1 MKKIAI
7 ACIIVGLLSHA
18 SFAGEEVSNEP
29 LMITEAEMTESMKF
43 RDDCYQLIADKKFD
57 EVFQKI
63 STAKQLSDKIDLYL
77 SLGYSSLDK
86 DVIDK
91 VIKELNK
98 IKSSD
103 ERYSYLESDVKQLN
117 FVSLS
122 KSEKVTFLK
131 SIDNFSTLVQ
141 YLHRINNFNEF
152 DNKLV
157 VYDRLESLF
166 PSEPSSMD
174 IMSLLAFVNVSEE
187 ESLQKKESK
196 LIAMVFE
203 SAKKLDLQTQF
214 NVIIQIANQNLE
226 MSDTYVS
233 YLKSTFEGIKFNQ
246 DKVNIAIQLCFNN
259 NLKILNDNVIA
270 SIERELTSMSQEDN
284 GNVSTIYS
292 LIQLAECQKDGEKIK
307 QLVSKL
313 PKEEQEIFSMPSI
326 QSDDSIKK

>member
-1 MKKIAI
+1 
-7 ACIIVGLLSHA
+7 
-18 SFAGEEVSNEP
+18 
-29 LMITEAEMTESMKF
+29 
-43 RDDCYQLIADKKFD
+43 
-57 EVFQKI
+57 
-63 STAKQLSDKIDLYL
+63 

-313 PKEEQEIFSMPSI
+313 PKEEQEIF
-326 QSDDSIKK
+326 

>member
-18 SFAGEEVSNEP
+18 SFAGKEVSNEP

-43 RDDCYQLIADKKFD
+43 RDECYQLISDKKFD

-63 STAKQLSDKIDLYL
+63 STAKQISDKIDLYL

-91 VIKELNK
+91 VINELNK

-103 ERYSYLESDVKQLN
+103 NSYSFLESDVKKLN

-122 KSEKVTFLK
+122 EGEKATFLK
-131 SIDNFSTLVQ
+131 SIDNFSMLVQ
-141 YLHRINNFNEF
+141 YLHRINNFNEV

-157 VYDRLESLF
+157 IYDRLESLF

-174 IMSLLAFVNVSEE
+174 IMELLLFIKESEDE
-187 ESLQKKESK
+187 KLQKKESA
-196 LIAMVFE
+196 LLSLAFE
-203 SAKKLDLQTQF
+203 SAKKIDVSSQF
-214 NVIIQIANQNLE
+214 NIIIQLANRNLE
-226 MSDTYVS
+226 KNDTYVS
-233 YLKSTFEGIKFNQ
+233 YLRSRFEELESNQ
-246 DKVNIAIQLCFNN
+246 DKVNVAIQLCFNK
-259 NLKILNDNVIA
+259 NLNIINDNTIA
-270 SIERELTSMSQEDN
+270 SMENELESTSKES
-284 GNVSTIYS
+284 GSSVIYS
-292 LIQLAECQKDGEKIK
+292 LIQLAECQKDSDKIK